1 MSVRH
6 FVLLAFVFST
16 PAALAAAG
24 APENNPAEA
33 AAVAPAKVQLSANMQ
48 ALLETITTPEMA
60 LQESRK
66 YQQNGQYGLAKVVLQ
81 HGIRLAQSSGSDYA
95 ELSNELEYAMPVL
108 QAKEHL
114 VLGEPDEA
122 EIILQE
128 LAEKFSSDKRRVNE
142 VSALLGA
149 LSQSRLRAYAK
160 LDNEREVARDVRQ
173 RLGQYYDKY
182 GVFPNYAELNQIL
195 PPGDDRL
202 QNYEIV
208 YFKSVP
214 NAYRLILRNLNNPK
228 NLLKIEATGLIE

>member
-6 FVLLAFVFST
+6 FVLLAFLFTNS
-16 PAALAAAG
+16 AALAAG
-24 APENNPAEA
+24 ASGIKAAEA
-33 AAVAPAKVQLSANMQ
+33 VAVSPAKMQLSEKMQ
-48 ALLETITTPEMA
+48 DLLETITTPDIA

-66 YQQNGQYGLAKVVLQ
+66 YQQNGQYGLAKIVLQ
-81 HGIRLAQSSGSDYA
+81 HGIALAQSSGSEYV

-114 VLGEPDEA
+114 VVGEPDEA
-122 EIILQE
+122 EKILQG
-128 LAEKFSSDKRRVNE
+128 LAEKFSTDQRRVGE
-142 VSALLGA
+142 VTALLGA
-149 LSQSRLRAYAK
+149 LSQSRLRASAK
-160 LDNEREVARDVRQ
+160 LDNERVVTRDVRH
-173 RLGQYYDKY
+173 RLGQYYDEY
-182 GVFPNYAELNQIL
+182 GVFPNYAELNQLL
-195 PPGDDRL
+195 PPGAKLL